1 MPKLGLTMQSGKV
14 MNWLKREGDAVA
26 PGEPLLEIE
35 SEKVSF
41 TVEAPAGGVLRR
53 ILVDNDEEVPVSTLI
68 GYIGSAD
75 EELPAGGGAAPRPAA
90 APTAS
95 AAPGAAAAPVARG

>member
-26 PGEPLLEIE
+26 LGEPLLEIE

-41 TVEAPAGGVLRR
+41 TVEAPAEGILRR
-53 ILVDNDEEVPVSTLI
+53 ILVGNDEEVPVATLV

-75 EELPAGGGAAPRPAA
+75 EPLPEGAAPAPRAPAA
-90 APTAS
+90 PAAS
-95 AAPGAAAAPVARG
+95 APDGDAAGVAR

>member
-14 MNWLKREGDAVA
+14 MSWLKREGDAVA
-26 PGEPLLEIE
+26 LGEPLLEIE

-41 TVEAPAGGVLRR
+41 TVEAPAAGILRR
-53 ILVDNDEEVPVSTLI
+53 ILVSNDEEVPVSTLV

-75 EELPAGGGAAPRPAA
+75 EPLPEGAAPAPRAA
-90 APTAS
+90 A
-95 AAPGAAAAPVARG
+95 GAAAAAAPA